1 LRFQELAVDKTEILD
16 LTKIESLLQ
25 TRKLARPSGAA
36 NELWQTIDSTN
47 SRALTLQS
55 DGIMVV
61 ARQQTAGRGRLGRTW
76 MSPLDAGVYV
86 SFRVSPE
93 PFSEQLS
100 LVTMATG
107 LACVKAVQAS
117 TGIIL
122 GIKWVNDLILV
133 DRKVGGILAELVG
146 VNIPAVA
153 PNQPSLVQSS
163 LTNRALIIGIGINIS
178 RPIEDPPPELAST
191 MTWLS
196 ESGQSDVDPNLLV
209 AQIAFELEKCLE
221 ALSEGMND
229 FILDGWRRYSV
240 TLGQRV
246 VARVGSQ
253 TIEGDA
259 IDIDQSGALLL
270 NTTAGLRTL
279 HAGEVSI
286 RSASGGYV

>member
-1 LRFQELAVDKTEILD
+1 MGETEILD
-16 LTKIESLLQ
+16 LSKIEALLQ
-25 TRKLARPSGAA
+25 TRKLARPYGAT

-47 SRALTLQS
+47 SRALMLKS
-55 DGIMVV
+55 EGIMVV

-93 PFSEQLS
+93 PFAEKLS

-107 LACVKAVQAS
+107 LACVQAVQAT

-146 VNIPAVA
+146 VNVA
-153 PNQPSLVQSS
+153 ALALEEPSLTQSP
-163 LTNRALIIGIGINIS
+163 LTNQALVIGIGINIS
-178 RPIEDPPPELAST
+178 RPKEDPPAELAST

-196 ESGQSDVDPNLLV
+196 EAGQSALDPNLLV
-209 AQIAFELEKCLE
+209 AQIANELEKCLE
-221 ALSEGMND
+221 ALSKGMSD

-246 VARVGSQ
+246 VARVGSE

-259 IDIDQSGALLL
+259 IDVDHSGALLL
-270 NTTAGLRTL
+270 KTTAGLRTL